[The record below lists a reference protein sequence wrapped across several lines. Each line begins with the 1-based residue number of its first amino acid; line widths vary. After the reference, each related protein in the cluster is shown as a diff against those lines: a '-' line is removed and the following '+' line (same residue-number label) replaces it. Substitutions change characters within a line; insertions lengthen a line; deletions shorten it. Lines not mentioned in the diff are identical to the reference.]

1 MNNMRFYIGD
11 KVLPR
16 PVKTETTKY
25 YGVITDV
32 NYEYK
37 DRKPNNDSDI
47 EYSVTWL
54 DVNTKE
60 FAYFTQN
67 TPKNAW
73 WSYSSL
79 KRIKL
84 KDIKR

>member
-1 MNNMRFYIGD
+1 MRFYIGD

-16 PVKTETTKY
+16 PVKTETAKY
-25 YGVITDV
+25 YGVITNV
-32 NYEYK
+32 NYEYESQ
-37 DRKPNNDSDI
+37 KPNNDSNI

-54 DVNTKE
+54 DVGTKE
-60 FAYFTQN
+60 FAHFNQN
-67 TPKNAW
+67 TPKTAW
-73 WSYSSL
+73 WSYNSL

>member
-1 MNNMRFYIGD
+1 MRFYIGD

-16 PVKTETTKY
+16 VIKTEISKY
-25 YGVITDV
+25 YGIITDV

-60 FAYFTQN
+60 FAHFTQN
-67 TPKNAW
+67 TPKSAW
-73 WSYSSL
+73 WSYGSL

-84 KDIKR
+84 KDIRRR

>member
-1 MNNMRFYIGD
+1 MRFYIGD

-16 PVKTETTKY
+16 VVKTETSKY
-25 YGVITDV
+25 YGVITGV

-37 DRKPNNDSDI
+37 DQKPNNDSDI
-47 EYSVTWL
+47 KYSVTWL

-60 FAYFTQN
+60 FAHYTQIP
-67 TPKNAW
+67 PKVAW
-73 WSYSSL
+73 WSYDNL

-84 KDIKR
+84 KDIRRLK

>member
-1 MNNMRFYIGD
+1 MRFYIGD

-16 PVKTETTKY
+16 LVKTETAKY
-25 YGVITDV
+25 YGIITNV

-54 DVNTKE
+54 DVSTKE
-60 FAYFTQN
+60 FARFTRN
-67 TPKNAW
+67 TPKVAW

-84 KDIKR
+84 KDIRRTL

>member
-1 MNNMRFYIGD
+1 MRFYIGD

-16 PVKTETTKY
+16 PIKTETTKY
-25 YGVITDV
+25 YGVITNV

-47 EYSVTWL
+47 KYSVTWL
-54 DVNTKE
+54 DVSTKE
-60 FAYFTQN
+60 FAHFTQN
-67 TPKNAW
+67 TPKNSW
-73 WSYSSL
+73 WSYGSL

-84 KDIKR
+84 KDIRRTL

>member
-1 MNNMRFYIGD
+1 MRFYIGD

-16 PVKTETTKY
+16 PAKTETTKY

-37 DRKPNNDSDI
+37 DRKPSNDSDI
-47 EYSVTWL
+47 KYSVTWL
-54 DVNTKE
+54 DTITKE
-60 FAYFTQN
+60 FAHFTQN
-67 TPKNAW
+67 TPKVAW
-73 WSYSSL
+73 WSYNSL

>member
-1 MNNMRFYIGD
+1 MRFYIGD

-16 PVKTETTKY
+16 PVKTETAKY
-25 YGVITDV
+25 YGVITNV
-32 NYEYK
+32 NYEYE
-37 DRKPNNDSDI
+37 DRKPTNDSNI

-54 DVNTKE
+54 DANTKE
-60 FAYFTQN
+60 FAHFTQN

-73 WSYSSL
+73 WSYGSL

-84 KDIKR
+84 KDIRRIL